1 MKKAL
6 ATIDCVVVGVEVGH
20 GKRHGVLSDYTF
32 AVRDTASGKL
42 VNIGKAY
49 SGLTDA
55 EIAEMTKWFEA
66 HTIAQFGRYRQVEP
80 TVVVEI
86 AFDVIVRSKRHGSGF
101 SLRFPRI
108 AALRP
113 DKSVD
118 EIDTV
123 ETVTALYE
131 GLQHGSEL
139 LVTAGARTVPPE
151 PDSLPLRAPPRILR
165 PCSTTGSSAHRPLT
179 LYTDAFIIR
188 GTLVTRQRRMTDI
201 LNNAEDA
208 SSCSRT

>member
-1 MKKAL
+1 MVKDPASRYQPGRRGLGWLKMKKAL

-32 AVRDTASGKL
+32 AVRDTGTGRL

-55 EIAEMTKWFEA
+55 EIAEMTGWFEA
-66 HTIAQFGRYRQVEP
+66 HTIATFGRYRQVEP

-86 AFDVIVRSKRHGSGF
+86 AFDVIVRSGRHGSGF

-108 AALRP
+108 ARLRP
-113 DKSVD
+113 DKTVD

-123 ETVTALYE
+123 ATVTALYE
-131 GLQHGSEL
+131 GLQHGAEH
-139 LVTAGARTVPPE
+139 LVTAGARSSPRQAPDPRPNSGRAAARE
-151 PDSLPLRAPPRILR
+151 PGMLAA
-165 PCSTTGSSAHRPLT
+165 C
-179 LYTDAFIIR
+179 
-188 GTLVTRQRRMTDI
+188 
-201 LNNAEDA
+201 
-208 SSCSRT
+208 